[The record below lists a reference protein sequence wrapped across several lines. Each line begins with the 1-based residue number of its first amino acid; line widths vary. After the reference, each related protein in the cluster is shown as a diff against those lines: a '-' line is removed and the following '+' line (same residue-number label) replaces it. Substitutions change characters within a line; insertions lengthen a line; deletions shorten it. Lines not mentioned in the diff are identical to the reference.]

1 MYSLELRNGKAC
13 PYAACTTISSTPLQR
28 YVYFIVCYKK
38 LYIVSLMSKQSKVM
52 SVADIK
58 YNEKILINHNEI
70 NRKKISF
77 VLSTDKK
84 KVSILYK
91 QKL

>member
-1 MYSLELRNGKAC
+1 
-13 PYAACTTISSTPLQR
+13 
-28 YVYFIVCYKK
+28 
-38 LYIVSLMSKQSKVM
+38 MSKQSKVM